1 MSDSLVAPTQDNLSN
16 LAMSLVKTVP
26 LLDYLLSESRVRM
39 IDVKLAELICGETTS
54 DVFFMIVLVGV
65 AQQNQSS
72 CLVLNEVDW
81 QNPFAIRPQDL
92 KKIEGN
98 IPDKISPFEDDYTLD
113 SALNSLLLHDSVGV
127 SKPMQVQNQRLY
139 FTRLAEYENIIASG
153 LIEMSQRNIHYDTH
167 ELKTLLNKY
176 FGDSSAQNPHAINW
190 QKVACAI
197 AATKGFSVI
206 TGGPGTGKTTTVTKL
221 LAILQS
227 LAGSDGLKIQL
238 VAPTGKAAARLSESI
253 LAAKE
258 KLSIIDD
265 DIKALIPSDAQT
277 IHRLLGVRPLSNK
290 FRHNKSNPLHLDVL
304 IIDEVSMVDLS
315 LMAKLFEALPQHA
328 RLVLLGDKD
337 QLSSV
342 DTGSVLSDLCQG
354 LVLQQMPSYS
364 VQRIEQLNQ
373 LCFEGLN
380 TLTESNTE
388 EQASSYK
395 LRDCIAFLQHSY
407 RFDEKSGIGQLALAV
422 NTNNSGKLK
431 YVEQEIKGEVFTD
444 LVINYNFTAQALQ
457 VLVSNAAEHYSHYL
471 RLINEGASAS
481 QIHKAFAAYQ
491 LLAAVKDGDFGVKK
505 LNLLIE
511 KALLARGL
519 IKQNFNERHYAG
531 MPIMIQQNDYQLGLF
546 NGDIGILV
554 SDEHNQLN
562 AIFVD
567 EQGQSKT
574 FSPARLP
581 AHETVYAMTIHKS
594 QGSEFAHTAMVL
606 PPLTQA
612 SVGINR
618 QLVYTGITRAKT
630 KFELLAERRVLEF
643 AMDKSVSRASGLY
656 QRLIE

>member
-1 MSDSLVAPTQDNLSN
+1 MNDLLTTPTQDTLSSQ
-16 LAMSLVKTVP
+16 AVSLVKTVP
-26 LLDYLLSESRVRM
+26 LLNYLLSENRVRM
-39 IDVKLAELICGETTS
+39 IDVKLAELLCGETTS
-54 DVFFMIVLVGV
+54 DVFFIIVLVGI

-92 KKIEGN
+92 KKIEGD
-98 IPDKISPFEDDYTLD
+98 IPDKISPFEDNYTLE
-113 SALNSLLLHDSVGV
+113 SALKSLLVHNSVGV

-139 FTRLAEYENIIASG
+139 FTRLAEYETIIASG
-153 LIEMSQRNIHYDTH
+153 LIEMSQRNIDYDTH
-167 ELKTLLNKY
+167 ELKSLLNKY
-176 FGDSSAQNPHAINW
+176 FGDSSTQNDIDW

-258 KLSIIDD
+258 KLSGIDH

-304 IIDEVSMVDLS
+304 IIDEASMVDLS

-328 RLVLLGDKD
+328 RLILLGDKD

-354 LVLQQMPSYS
+354 LELQQTPSYS
-364 VQRIEQLNQ
+364 AQRINQLNQ
-373 LCFEGLN
+373 LCFDGLN
-380 TLTESNTE
+380 TIVGPNCDETTRN
-388 EQASSYK
+388 YK

-407 RFDEKSGIGQLALAV
+407 RFDEKSGIAQLALTV

-431 YVEQEIKGEVFTD
+431 YVEQEIKDGFFTD
-444 LVINYNFTAQALQ
+444 LILNYDLTAQALQ
-457 VLVSNAAEHYSHYL
+457 GLVSNAAQHYSHYL
-471 RLINEGASAS
+471 RLVNEGASAS
-481 QIHKAFAAYQ
+481 QIHKAFADYQ

-519 IKQNFNERHYAG
+519 INQNPNERHYAG

-630 KFELLAERRVLEF
+630 KFEVLAERRVLEF
-643 AMDKSVSRASGLY
+643 SMDKSVSRASGLY